1 MGIDRTRADAP
12 MVRVLTEEKI
22 QRIHDSAL
30 EVLEEVGLQVVHEG
44 ARALLLDAG
53 AKPEGEDVI
62 RIPRAVVAEA
72 IKSAP
77 SSFTVYNREG
87 DEALLLG
94 AGNTYYGAGVTNL
107 AYIDIDGERRN
118 FLLSDIADT
127 ALMADALPNIDFVA
141 TPGVVRPTED
151 MRVELANHYEF
162 VEMVTHT
169 KMPLVVLVADGATLE
184 DVYEMADAVAG
195 GKEAFCEKPFVVPY
209 LNPVSPLLM
218 NPETI
223 DKLFIAAD
231 RKTPAVLQAAPQ
243 VGGSSPVTVVSTLVI
258 AAAESLTGLVLSQL
272 RNPGTPF
279 ITGVVPFVMDMRTGG
294 VAATGPD
301 MLLFMIAMG
310 EIARFWGIPS
320 LGVGGGT
327 DSKVPDEQAAF
338 DAAYYSQGAVL
349 GGTDMSF
356 DAGCLEC
363 GLLFSPEVLVYADE
377 AIGMHKRF
385 MGGLEVNDTTLA
397 LDVIKEVGPAGL
409 FLGHQHTLDHFREL
423 WDPTLLSWEPR
434 DIWTTRGSKTMGDR
448 AKEKVAKLR
457 AEHSVDQLPDGVLAM
472 MRAVIERRAAILP
485 EDD

>member
-1 MGIDRTRADAP
+1 MGIDRNGADAP
-12 MVRVLTEEKI
+12 TIRVLSEDKI
-22 QRIHDSAL
+22 RRIHASAL
-30 EVLEEVGLQVVHEG
+30 RVMEEVGLQVVHEG
-44 ARALLLDAG
+44 ARKLLLEAG
-53 AKPEGEDVI
+53 AQAVGDEVI
-62 RIPRAVVAEA
+62 RIPGGLVADA
-72 IKSAP
+72 IESAP
-77 SSFTVYNREG
+77 GSFTVYNREG
-87 DEALLLG
+87 EEALSLG
-94 AGNTYYGAGVTNL
+94 AGHTYYGAGVTNL
-107 AYIDIDGERRN
+107 AYIDIDGERRD

-127 ALMADALPNIDFVA
+127 ALIADALPNIDFVA
-141 TPGVVRPTED
+141 TPGVVRPTDD
-151 MRVELANHYEF
+151 MRVELANHNEF
-162 VEMVTHT
+162 FEMVTHT
-169 KMPLVVLVADGATLE
+169 TMPLVVLVADGETLE

-195 GKEAFCEKPFVVPY
+195 GKEAFCRKPFVVPY
-209 LNPVSPLLM
+209 LNPVSPLLV
-218 NPETI
+218 NPDTI

-301 MLLFMIAMG
+301 MLMFMIAMG
-310 EIARFWGIPS
+310 EMARFWGIPS

-338 DAAYYSQGAVL
+338 DAAYYSQGVVL

-363 GLLFSPEVLVYADE
+363 GLLFSPEVLVFADE

-385 MGGLEVNDTTLA
+385 MQGLTVDDTTLA
-397 LDVIKEVGPAGL
+397 LDVIEEVGPAGL

-448 AKEKVAKLR
+448 AKDKVAKIR
-457 AEHSVDQLPDGVLAM
+457 SEHAVAPLPDEVLAA
-472 MRAVIERRAAILP
+472 MRAVIDRRAEILP
-485 EDD
+485 DDD

>member
-1 MGIDRTRADAP
+1 MGIDRNGADAP
-12 MVRVLTEEKI
+12 TIRVLTEDKI
-22 QRIHDSAL
+22 RRIHASAL

-44 ARALLLDAG
+44 ARKLLLEAG
-53 AKPEGEDVI
+53 ARPEGEDVI
-62 RIPRAVVAEA
+62 RIPGELVAEA
-72 IKSAP
+72 IESAP
-77 SSFTVYNREG
+77 GSFTIYNREG
-87 DEALLLG
+87 EEALSLG
-94 AGNTYYGAGVTNL
+94 AGHTHYGAGVTNL
-107 AYIDIDGERRN
+107 AYMDIDGERRD

-127 ALMADALPNIDFVA
+127 ALIADALPNIDFVA

-151 MRVELANHYEF
+151 MRVELANHNEF

-169 KMPLVVLVADGATLE
+169 TMPLVVLVADGETLE

-195 GKEAFCEKPFVVPY
+195 GKEAFCKKPFVVPY
-209 LNPVSPLLM
+209 LTPVSPLLL

-301 MLLFMIAMG
+301 MLMFMIAMG
-310 EIARFWGIPS
+310 EMARFWGIPS

-338 DAAYYSQGAVL
+338 DAAYYSQGVVL

-363 GLLFSPEVLVYADE
+363 GLLFSPEVLVFADE

-385 MGGLEVNDTTLA
+385 MQGLTVDETTLA

-434 DIWTTRGSKTMGDR
+434 DIWTSRGSKTMGDR
-448 AKEKVAKLR
+448 AKDKVAKIR
-457 AEHSVDQLPDGVLAM
+457 AEHTVAPLSDGVLAA
-472 MRAVIERRAAILP
+472 MRAVIGRRAEILP
-485 EDD
+485 DDD